1 MLPVLYSFRRC
12 PYAMRA
18 RFALLYCDV
27 DYEHR
32 EILLKNKPR
41 CLLEASPKG
50 TVPVLLLTTPR
61 KAVVDESIDIMI
73 WAYQQKGVGLEKLN
87 IDKKTG
93 LVAKN
98 DEYFKYW
105 LDCYKYADRHHSLV
119 MEDSRAKAAV
129 FVDELEAC
137 LHQTSYLSGQQK
149 GFLDFAIM
157 PFVRQFAGVDD
168 AWFSE
173 QCWPKTQRWL
183 AKMCASPLF
192 EQVMT
197 KYSVWQPEECL

>member
-27 DYEHR
+27 TYEHR
-32 EILLKNKPR
+32 EILLKKKPQ

-61 KAVVDESIDIMI
+61 KAIVDESIDIMI
-73 WAYQQKGVGLEKLN
+73 WAYQQKSVDLEKLN
-87 IDKKTG
+87 IDKKAS
-93 LVAKN
+93 LVIKN
-98 DEYFKYW
+98 DGHFKYW
-105 LDCYKYADRHHSLV
+105 LDCYKYADRHPKLV

-129 FVDELEAC
+129 FVNELE
-137 LHQTSYLSGQQK
+137 LRLQQTPYLSGQQK

-157 PFVRQFAGVDD
+157 PFVRQFAAVDS
-168 AWFSE
+168 AWFSA
-173 QCWPKTQRWL
+173 QYWTKTQSWL
-183 AKMCASPLF
+183 AKMCASDLF
-192 EQVMT
+192 ERVMA
-197 KYSVWQPEECL
+197 KYSVWQPEELL